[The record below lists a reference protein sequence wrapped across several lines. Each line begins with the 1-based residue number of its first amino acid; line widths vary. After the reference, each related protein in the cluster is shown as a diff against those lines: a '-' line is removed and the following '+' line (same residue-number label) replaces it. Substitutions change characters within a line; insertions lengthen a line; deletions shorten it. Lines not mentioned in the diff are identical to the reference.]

1 MPPQNPEEARWFSE
15 HVQPHEVPLRAY
27 LRHRFTTLGDIDDL
41 VQETFIRILRA
52 RHAQPIQSARA
63 FLFGIARR
71 LALDHVR
78 RQKRTSTH
86 EAVTDFHALRV
97 LEGGRDVAE
106 SVSLSQEVGLLAEA
120 IDALP
125 PRCREIII
133 LRKLDGLSHREI
145 GERLGISEETV
156 QVQLGRGMHKCA
168 AFLRARGVGR
178 VDERKGLR

>member
-15 HVQPHEVPLRAY
+15 NVQPHEIPLRAY
-27 LRHRFTTLGDIDDL
+27 LRHRFTTVADVDDL
-41 VQETFIRILRA
+41 VQEAFIRILRA

-71 LALDHVR
+71 LALDSLR
-78 RQKRTSTH
+78 RQKRSSRH
-86 EAVTDFHALRV
+86 EAVTDFHALSV
-97 LEGGRDVAE
+97 LEESNGVAE
-106 SVSLSQEVGLLAEA
+106 SVSLRQEVGLLAEA

-125 PRCREIII
+125 PRCREIVI

-145 GERLGISEETV
+145 AGRLGISEETV

-168 AFLRARGVGR
+168 AFLRARGVARGS
-178 VDERKGLR
+178 ERKAMG